1 MSIDHPAAARLKE
14 KFPDLGLKGAQFKG
28 DTQIVVPKSALLDVV
43 TFLKADPQLNY
54 NFLSDI
60 SAVDYLNFPGA
71 PKDGRFGLVYIFSSI
86 PAVAGERGGPRL
98 ILRVFLNEPDLDVES
113 LVPFYAGAEWME
125 REVFDMF
132 GICFLHHP
140 DLRRILTWDTFQSYP
155 LRKDYP
161 VTGRGEREDYP
172 VLTRESA

>member
-1 MSIDHPAAARLKE
+1 MPIDHPAIPRLKAR
-14 KFPDLGLKGAQFKG
+14 FPDLALKGAHFKG
-28 DTQIVVPKSALLDVV
+28 DTQIVIAKSALLDVV
-43 TFLKADPQLNY
+43 TFLKSDPQLNY
-54 NFLSDI
+54 NFLAEI

-71 PKDGRFGLVYIFSSI
+71 PKDGRFGLVYVFSSI
-86 PAVAGERGGPRL
+86 PLSPAEGTPRL

-113 LVPFYAGAEWME
+113 LVPLYAGAEWME

-132 GICFLHHP
+132 GIRFLHHP

-161 VTGRGEREDYP
+161 VTGRGEREQFP
-172 VLTRESA
+172 VLTRESS